1 MYTIDQT
8 QAMLEELSEQIPDVF
23 FTKLNGGICLLEEE
37 KLHDESKPGC
47 PLYIMGEYH
56 HNRQMG
62 SYINI
67 YYGSFIKV
75 HGGLSESGFKEKLF
89 ETLRHEFQ
97 HHIERL
103 AGDRT
108 LEIDDK
114 VRLMRYR
121 GELPRDQSI
130 N

>member
-75 HGGLSESGFKEKLF
+75 HGGLSESGFKSCLTPCAMNFSITSNVWPATARWKLMTKF
-89 ETLRHEFQ
+89 
-97 HHIERL
+97 
-103 AGDRT
+103 A
-108 LEIDDK
+108 
-114 VRLMRYR
+114 
-121 GELPRDQSI
+121 
-130 N
+130 